1 MSSVIG
7 VDRHS
12 VFHDREQPYY
22 LKHVSRIKHDILK
35 AYLGAWSGILGT
47 KFPHLAYFDCFA
59 GEGCYVDEHGQELPG
74 SPQHALRVA
83 ADFVSKAPERSG
95 LRRTRVDGEPSR
107 APLRPAPLPPAI
119 AQTYWP
125 PLQSPSHLPPPHHL
139 GNQWRRL
146 CESQ

>member
-47 KFPHLAYFDCFA
+47 KFRTLLISI
-59 GEGCYVDEHGQELPG
+59 VSPG
-74 SPQHALRVA
+74 KDAM
-83 ADFVSKAPERSG
+83 
-95 LRRTRVDGEPSR
+95 
-107 APLRPAPLPPAI
+107 
-119 AQTYWP
+119 
-125 PLQSPSHLPPPHHL
+125 
-139 GNQWRRL
+139 
-146 CESQ
+146 